1 MAEYN
6 LFLGTARKSVGDV
19 TLLRRAGRQVARV
32 RLRHIANPKSD
43 AQCETRNFLSPVI
56 KFYAPLRTELAR
68 SFEGYNK
75 ADSYNQFQ
83 RQNIALARKEGW
95 FLTKGT
101 PFFPMPYLLSHGQL
115 TPMHYRLA
123 YEPGNSQAI
132 WDDAGGSGRLNTI
145 GELSNVLI
153 GRGYKVGDI
162 VTIILVTSDN
172 DTLYQPA
179 TRQFIINPLSADSVN
194 LLRVDGLDFA
204 AEDLGMAW
212 FGSTLDVSAIAVIV
226 ARKQGG
232 RWLRSTQ
239 RLAVSQPII
248 DNITSAQMKEDAIKS
263 YGPYASSGGG
273 GVYPGGDG
281 EPFNV
286 STISGRALLF
296 YGGQYNAR
304 SYTIAGQAQGLPGIQ
319 VMPANVE
326 GYFYVK
332 QNATTWLGTDA
343 AGSIDPADWRKVSG
357 SVDTA
362 DDTNT
367 ILLQEGTPFYRWL
380 QSCGYTRA

>member
-56 KFYAPLRTELAR
+56 KFYGPLRDTLAR

-75 ADSYNQFQ
+75 AESYNQFQ

-101 PFFPMPYLLSHGQL
+101 PFFPMPYLLSQGQL
-115 TPMHYRLA
+115 TPMHYRIS

-132 WDDAGGSGRLNTI
+132 WDDSAGDAYLYTI
-145 GELSNVLI
+145 GQLSNVLI

-162 VTIILVTSDN
+162 VTIIIVTCDN
-172 DTLYQPA
+172 NSLYQPA
-179 TRQFIINPLSADSVN
+179 TRQFTINPLSADSTD
-194 LLRVDGLDFA
+194 LLRVDGLDFTA
-204 AEDLGMAW
+204 LGMGIAW
-212 FGSTLDVSAIAVIV
+212 FSSTLDVTAIAVIV

-239 RLAVSQPII
+239 RLAVAQPII
-248 DNITSAQMKEDAIKS
+248 DNITSVQMKEDAIKS

-281 EPFNV
+281 EPYNV

-296 YGGQYNAR
+296 YGGQYNAHT
-304 SYTIAGQAQGLPGIQ
+304 YDLDNQAQGQPGIM
-319 VMPANVE
+319 VMPANVNE
-326 GYFYVK
+326 YFYIK
-332 QNATTWLGTDA
+332 AENTIWLGTNTNE
-343 AGSIDPADWRKVSG
+343 SLNPADWRRVNG
-357 SVDTA
+357 NNA
-362 DDTNT
+362 AANDTNT
-367 ILLQEGTPFYRWL
+367 ILLQADTPFYRWL
-380 QSCGYTRA
+380 QSCGYTGA

>member
-1 MAEYN
+1 MAEFN

-19 TLLRRAGRQVARV
+19 TLLRSAGRQVARV

-43 AQCETRNFLSPVI
+43 AQCETRNYLSPVI
-56 KFYAPLRTELAR
+56 KFYAPLRDTLAR

-75 ADSYNQFQ
+75 AESYNQFQ

-115 TPMHYRLA
+115 TPMHYRLS
-123 YEPGNSQAI
+123 YEPGDSQAI
-132 WDDAGGSGRLNTI
+132 WDDAAGGGTLNTI
-145 GELSNVLI
+145 GQLSNVLI

-162 VTIILVTSDN
+162 VTIILITCDDN
-172 DTLYQPA
+172 SLYQPA
-179 TRQFIINPLSADSVN
+179 TRQFTINPLSADSIN

-204 AEDLGMAW
+204 ARDMGIAW
-212 FGSTLDVSAIAVIV
+212 FNSTLDVSAIAVIV

-239 RLAVSQPII
+239 RLAVAQNIV

-304 SYTIAGQAQGLPGIQ
+304 TYSFDLQTQEGKGIQ
-319 VMPANVE
+319 VMPANVDD
-326 GYFYVK
+326 YFYIK
-332 QNATTWLGTDA
+332 AESSIWLGTNTNQ
-343 AGSIDPADWRKVSG
+343 SLIPADWRRIEAGVAA
-357 SVDTA
+357 A

-367 ILLQEGTPFYRWL
+367 ILLQADTPFYRWL
-380 QSCGYTRA
+380 QSCGYTGA

>member
-1 MAEYN
+1 MAEFN

-95 FLTKGT
+95 YLTKGT

-145 GELSNVLI
+145 GQLSNVLI

-162 VTIILVTSDN
+162 VTIILITTDN
-172 DTLYQPA
+172 NSLYQPA

-204 AEDLGMAW
+204 AQDLGMAW

-239 RLAVSQPII
+239 RLAVAQSII

-296 YGGQYNAR
+296 YGGQYNAQT
-304 SYTIAGQAQGLPGIQ
+304 YEVQWQGGTTFGIK

-326 GYFYVK
+326 EYFYIK
-332 QNATTWLGTDA
+332 AENTIWLGTNLEQ
-343 AGSIDPADWRKVSG
+343 SLNPADWRRVYG
-357 SVDTA
+357 NNAAA

-367 ILLQEGTPFYRWL
+367 ILLQADTPFYRWL
-380 QSCGYTRA
+380 QSCGYTGA

>member
-56 KFYAPLRTELAR
+56 KFYGPLRDTLAR

-95 FLTKGT
+95 YLTKGT
-101 PFFPMPYLLSHGQL
+101 PFYPMPYLLSHGQL
-115 TPMHYRLA
+115 TPMHYRLSS
-123 YEPGNSQAI
+123 ESGDSQAI
-132 WDDAGGSGRLNTI
+132 WDDTVTSGRINTM
-145 GELSNVLI
+145 GQLSSVLI
-153 GRGYKVGDI
+153 GRGYKVGDV
-162 VTIILVTSDN
+162 VTIILVTCDN
-172 DTLYQPA
+172 NSLYQPA
-179 TRQFIINPLSADSVN
+179 TRQFTINPLSADSIDQ
-194 LLRVDGLDFA
+194 LRIDGLNLIN
-204 AEDLGMAW
+204 LGMGIAW
-212 FGSTLDVSAIAVIV
+212 INSTLDVSAIAVIV

-239 RLAVSQPII
+239 RLAVSPDIVA
-248 DNITSAQMKEDAIKS
+248 NITSTLMKEDAIKS

-296 YGGQYNAR
+296 YGGQYNAQT
-304 SYTIAGQAQGLPGIQ
+304 YVIENQAQGQPGVQ
-319 VMPANVE
+319 VMPANVDD
-326 GYFYVK
+326 YFYIK
-332 QNATTWLGTDA
+332 ADNTTWLGTNTNQ
-343 AGSIDPADWRKVSG
+343 SLNPADWRRVSG
-357 SVDTA
+357 NVSA
-362 DDTNT
+362 ANDTNT
-367 ILLQEGTPFYRWL
+367 ILLQADTPFYRWL
-380 QSCGYTRA
+380 QSCGYTGA

>member
-1 MAEYN
+1 MAEFN

-56 KFYAPLRTELAR
+56 KFYGPLRDTLAR

-95 FLTKGT
+95 YLTKGT
-101 PFFPMPYLLSHGQL
+101 PFYPMPYILSQGTLSPVPYSWYSSMLFNGIQLNFDNAGDGTATIGLLSSWF
-115 TPMHYRLA
+115 TK
-123 YEPGNSQAI
+123 N
-132 WDDAGGSGRLNTI
+132 
-145 GELSNVLI
+145 
-153 GRGYKVGDI
+153 GYKTGDV
-162 VTIILVTSDN
+162 VTIIAVLTDDEGGYFPEAYQFNVNTDSSVTREDAFGINIFITTNNGKLVIANGARTMV
-172 DTLYQPA
+172 A
-179 TRQFIINPLSADSVN
+179 
-194 LLRVDGLDFA
+194 G
-204 AEDLGMAW
+204 
-212 FGSTLDVSAIAVIV
+212 AVIV
-226 ARKQGG
+226 SRYKL
-232 RWLRSTQ
+232 RTWLRSTQ
-239 RLAVSQPII
+239 RLIVNPDIVA
-248 DNITSAQMKEDAIKS
+248 NITSSQMKEDAIKS

-304 SYTIAGQAQGLPGIQ
+304 TYVIENQSQGQPGIQ
-319 VMPANVE
+319 VMPANVDD
-326 GYFYVK
+326 YFYIK
-332 QNATTWLGTDA
+332 AENTIWLGTNTNQ
-343 AGSIDPADWRKVSG
+343 SLTPADWRRVSG
-357 SVDTA
+357 NVAAT

-367 ILLQEGTPFYRWL
+367 ILLQADTPFYRWL
-380 QSCGYTRA
+380 QSCGYTGA

>member
-95 FLTKGT
+95 YLTKGT

-115 TPMHYRLA
+115 TPMHYRVS

-132 WDDAGGSGRLNTI
+132 WDDAGGSGLLNTI
-145 GELSNVLI
+145 GQLSNVLI

-162 VTIILVTSDN
+162 VTIILVTTDN
-172 DTLYQPA
+172 NSLYQPA

-204 AEDLGMAW
+204 AQDLGMAW

-239 RLAVSQPII
+239 RLAVAQSII
-248 DNITSAQMKEDAIKS
+248 NNITSAQMKEDAIKS

-286 STISGRALLF
+286 ATISGRALLF
-296 YGGQYNAR
+296 YGGQYNAQT
-304 SYTIAGQAQGLPGIQ
+304 YEVEWQGQVTFGIK

-326 GYFYVK
+326 EYFYIK
-332 QNATTWLGTDA
+332 AESTIWLGTNFA
-343 AGSIDPADWRKVSG
+343 ESLNPADWRRVSG
-357 SVDTA
+357 SVPTA

-367 ILLQEGTPFYRWL
+367 ILLQEDTPFYRWL
-380 QSCGYTRA
+380 QSCGYTGA

>member
-56 KFYAPLRTELAR
+56 KFYGPLRDTLAR

-101 PFFPMPYLLSHGQL
+101 PFFPMPYLLSQGQL
-115 TPMHYRLA
+115 SPMQYRLSW
-123 YEPGNSQAI
+123 EPGDSQAI
-132 WDDAGGSGRLNTI
+132 WDDSAGGGTLTTI
-145 GELSNVLI
+145 GQLSNVLI

-162 VTIILVTSDN
+162 VTIILVTCDENS
-172 DTLYQPA
+172 LYQPA
-179 TRQFIINPLSADSVN
+179 TRQFTINPLSADSIN
-194 LLRVDGLDFA
+194 LLRVEGLGFA
-204 AEDLGMAW
+204 ARDLGMAW
-212 FGSTLDVSAIAVIV
+212 FSSTLDVTAIAVIV

-232 RWLRSTQ
+232 RWMRSTQ
-239 RLAVSQPII
+239 RLAVAQPII

-304 SYTIAGQAQGLPGIQ
+304 TYNFDVQTQAGKGIQ

-326 GYFYVK
+326 DYFYIK
-332 QNATTWLGTDA
+332 ANSSTFLGTNA
-343 AGSIDPADWRKVSG
+343 AGSLNPADWRRIEAG
-357 SVDTA
+357 IA
-362 DDTNT
+362 AANDTNT
-367 ILLQEGTPFYRWL
+367 ILLQEDTPFYRWL
-380 QSCGYTRA
+380 QSCGYTGA

>member
-1 MAEYN
+1 MAEFN

-95 FLTKGT
+95 YLTKGT

-115 TPMHYRLA
+115 TPMHYRLS

-132 WDDAGGSGRLNTI
+132 WDDTAGGGTLNTI
-145 GELSNVLI
+145 GQVSNVLI

-162 VTIILVTSDN
+162 VTIILVTNDN
-172 DTLYQPA
+172 NSLYQPA

-204 AEDLGMAW
+204 ALNMGIAW
-212 FGSTLDVSAIAVIV
+212 FSSSLDVSAIAVIV

-239 RLAVSQPII
+239 RLAVAQNIVA
-248 DNITSAQMKEDAIKS
+248 NITSAQMKEDAIKS

-281 EPFNV
+281 EPYNV

-296 YGGQYNAR
+296 YGGQYNAHT
-304 SYTIAGQAQGLPGIQ
+304 YLLDNQEQIQPGII
-319 VMPANVE
+319 VMPANVNE
-326 GYFYVK
+326 YFYIK
-332 QNATTWLGTDA
+332 AENTIWLGTNTNE
-343 AGSIDPADWRKVSG
+343 SLNPADWRRVSG
-357 SVDTA
+357 NNA
-362 DDTNT
+362 AANDTNT
-367 ILLQEGTPFYRWL
+367 ILLQADTPFYRWL
-380 QSCGYTRA
+380 QSCGYTGA

>member
-56 KFYAPLRTELAR
+56 KFYAPLRETLAR

-75 ADSYNQFQ
+75 SDSYNQFQ

-115 TPMHYRLA
+115 TPMNYRLEYA
-123 YEPGNSQAI
+123 PGDSQAY
-132 WDDAGGSGRLNTI
+132 WDDTAGENRLYTI
-145 GELSNVLI
+145 GQLSNVLI
-153 GRGYKVGDI
+153 GRGYKTGDVVSIII
-162 VTIILVTSDN
+162 VTGDSNNNYMPV
-172 DTLYQPA
+172 
-179 TRQFIINPLSADSVN
+179 TRQFNINPLSAESIN
-194 LLRVDGLDFA
+194 LLRVDGLGFA
-204 AEDLGMAW
+204 ALNMGCFW
-212 FGSTLDVSAIAVIV
+212 FSTTLDVAAIAVIV

-239 RLAVSQPII
+239 RLAVAQNIV

-263 YGPYASSGGG
+263 YGPYASSEGG

-296 YGGQYNAR
+296 YGGQY
-304 SYTIAGQAQGLPGIQ
+304 SAQIYNISSEPSAEKGIQ

-326 GYFYVK
+326 EYFYIKSETDVY
-332 QNATTWLGTDA
+332 LGTNS
-343 AGSIDPADWRKVSG
+343 AGSLSPADWRRVNG
-357 SVDTA
+357 TPA
-362 DDTNT
+362 EANDTNT
-367 ILLQEGTPFYRWL
+367 ILLQADTPFYRWL
-380 QSCGYTRA
+380 QTCGYTGA

>member
-1 MAEYN
+1 MAEFN

-56 KFYAPLRTELAR
+56 KFYGPLRDALAR

-95 FLTKGT
+95 YLTKGT
-101 PFFPMPYLLSHGQL
+101 PFFPMPYILSQGQL
-115 TPMHYRLA
+115 TPMG
-123 YEPGNSQAI
+123 YECGNNVNENYANWWEAEGQ
-132 WDDAGGSGRLNTI
+132 DNRRTI
-145 GELSNVLI
+145 GGLSTRLI
-153 GRGYKVGDI
+153 AWGYKVGDV
-162 VTIILVTSDN
+162 VTIIVVTN
-172 DTLYQPA
+172 DSLNNYQPV
-179 TRQFIINPLSADSVN
+179 TRQFIINPLSAETIDILKVE
-194 LLRVDGLDFA
+194 GLGFGYNNAGMDWTNDTLNVA
-204 AEDLGMAW
+204 A
-212 FGSTLDVSAIAVIV
+212 FAVIV

-239 RLAVSQPII
+239 RLAVRPDIVT
-248 DNITSAQMKEDAIKS
+248 NITSAQMKENAIKS
-263 YGPYASSGGG
+263 YGPYSSSGGG

-304 SYTIAGQAQGLPGIQ
+304 TYSITGQALGLPGIQ
-319 VMPANVE
+319 VMPANVDD
-326 GYFYVK
+326 YFYIKVDSS
-332 QNATTWLGTDA
+332 TYLGTNA
-343 AGSIDPADWRKVSG
+343 AGSLNPADWRRITA
-357 SVDTA
+357 SVPDA
-362 DDTNT
+362 NDSNS
-367 ILLQEGTPFYRWL
+367 ILLQADTPFYRWL
-380 QSCGYTRA
+380 QSCGYAGA

>member
-1 MAEYN
+1 MAEFN

-56 KFYAPLRTELAR
+56 KFYGPLRDTLAR

-75 ADSYNQFQ
+75 AESYNQFQ

-101 PFFPMPYLLSHGQL
+101 PFFPMPYLLSQGQL
-115 TPMHYRLA
+115 TPME
-123 YEPGNSQAI
+123 YECVNGVDENYASW
-132 WDDAGGSGRLNTI
+132 WDAEGQDNRRTI
-145 GELSNVLI
+145 GGLSTRLI
-153 GRGYKVGDI
+153 AWGYKEGDV
-162 VTIILVTSDN
+162 VTIIMVTN
-172 DTLYQPA
+172 DSLNNYQPV
-179 TRQFIINPLSADSVN
+179 TRQFIINPLSAETIDILKVE
-194 LLRVDGLDFA
+194 GLAFSYDNAGMDWANDTLNVA
-204 AEDLGMAW
+204 A
-212 FGSTLDVSAIAVIV
+212 FAVIV

-239 RLAVSQPII
+239 RLAVRPDIVA
-248 DNITSAQMKEDAIKS
+248 NITSAQMKEDAIKS

-286 STISGRALLF
+286 ATISGRALLF

-304 SYTIAGQAQGLPGIQ
+304 TYVIENQSQGQPGIQ
-319 VMPANVE
+319 VMPANVDD
-326 GYFYVK
+326 YFYIK
-332 QNATTWLGTDA
+332 AENTIWLGTNT
-343 AGSIDPADWRKVSG
+343 AGSLNPADWRRVSG
-357 SVDTA
+357 NVAAA

-367 ILLQEGTPFYRWL
+367 ILLQADTPFYRWL
-380 QSCGYTRA
+380 QSCGYTGA

>member
-56 KFYAPLRTELAR
+56 KFYAPLRETLAR

-75 ADSYNQFQ
+75 SDSYNQFQ

-101 PFFPMPYLLSHGQL
+101 PFYPMPYQLSLGTI
-115 TPMHYRLA
+115 TPMQYECTSSDNGTWA
-123 YEPGNSQAI
+123 Y
-132 WDDAGGSGRLNTI
+132 WYDAGRVGISGTI
-145 GELSNVLI
+145 GALSQRLI
-153 GRGYKVGDI
+153 AKGYKTGDVVSIII
-162 VTIILVTSDN
+162 VTN
-172 DTLYQPA
+172 DSNNNYMPV
-179 TRQFIINPLSADSVN
+179 TRQFTINPLSAVSIDTLSVEGLN
-194 LLRVDGLDFA
+194 LY
-204 AEDLGMAW
+204 LGTTEMSWA
-212 FGSTLDVSAIAVIV
+212 GNELDVAAIAVIV
-226 ARKQGG
+226 ARRHAG
-232 RWLRSTQ
+232 RWLRSSQ
-239 RLAVSQPII
+239 RLAVRADIVST
-248 DNITSAQMKEDAIKS
+248 ITSAQMKEDAIKS
-263 YGPYASSGGG
+263 YGPYASSEGG

-296 YGGQYNAR
+296 YGGQY
-304 SYTIAGQAQGLPGIQ
+304 SAQVYNLSSEPSAEKGIQ

-326 GYFYVK
+326 EYFYIKSETGVY
-332 QNATTWLGTDA
+332 LGTNS
-343 AGSIDPADWRKVSG
+343 AGSLNPADWRRVNG
-357 SVDTA
+357 TPA
-362 DDTNT
+362 AANDTNT
-367 ILLQEGTPFYRWL
+367 ILLQADTPFYRWL
-380 QSCGYTRA
+380 QTCGYTGA

>member
-1 MAEYN
+1 MAEFN

-43 AQCETRNFLSPVI
+43 AQCETRNYLSPVI
-56 KFYAPLRTELAR
+56 KFYAPLRDTLAR

-75 ADSYNQFQ
+75 SDSYNQFQ

-101 PFFPMPYLLSHGQL
+101 PFFPMPYLLSHGTL
-115 TPMHYRLA
+115 TPVPYSWYTSMLF
-123 YEPGNSQAI
+123 
-132 WDDAGGSGRLNTI
+132 SGIELNFNTEGDGVATI
-145 GELSNVLI
+145 GQLSTWFTKN
-153 GRGYKVGDI
+153 GYKTGDV
-162 VTIILVTSDN
+162 VTIIAVLTNDEGNYFPETYQFNVNTASSVAIEDVTGSN
-172 DTLYQPA
+172 INI
-179 TRQFIINPLSADSVN
+179 FIRGGKIVIVSG
-194 LLRVDGLDFA
+194 LRTMVAG
-204 AEDLGMAW
+204 
-212 FGSTLDVSAIAVIV
+212 AVIV
-226 ARKQGG
+226 SRYQS
-232 RWLRSTQ
+232 RTWLRSTQ
-239 RLAVSQPII
+239 RLAVSPDIVA
-248 DNITSAQMKEDAIKS
+248 NITSAQMKEDAIKS

-304 SYTIAGQAQGLPGIQ
+304 TYVIENQSQGQPGIQ

-326 GYFYVK
+326 EYFYIK
-332 QNATTWLGTDA
+332 SESTIWLGTNTNQ
-343 AGSIDPADWRKVSG
+343 SLNPADWRRVSG
-357 SVDTA
+357 NVSEA
-362 DDTNT
+362 NDTNT
-367 ILLQEGTPFYRWL
+367 ILLQADTPFYRWL
-380 QSCGYTRA
+380 QSCGYTGA

>member
-56 KFYAPLRTELAR
+56 KFYGPLRDTLAR

-95 FLTKGT
+95 YLTKGT
-101 PFFPMPYLLSHGQL
+101 PFFPMPYILSQGTLTPVPYSWFSSMLFNGIELNFNNAGDGTATIGLLS
-115 TPMHYRLA
+115 TWFTK
-123 YEPGNSQAI
+123 N
-132 WDDAGGSGRLNTI
+132 
-145 GELSNVLI
+145 
-153 GRGYKVGDI
+153 GYKTGDVVTVI
-162 VTIILVTSDN
+162 VVFTDDEGGYFPETYQFNVNTDSSVAIEDVTSAN
-172 DTLYQPA
+172 
-179 TRQFIINPLSADSVN
+179 VN
-194 LLRVDGLDFA
+194 FFTQGGKVVIVSGLRTMVAG
-204 AEDLGMAW
+204 
-212 FGSTLDVSAIAVIV
+212 AVIV
-226 ARKQGG
+226 SRYQS
-232 RWLRSTQ
+232 RSWLRSTQ
-239 RLAVSQPII
+239 RLAVNPDIVA
-248 DNITSAQMKEDAIKS
+248 NITSAQMKEDAIKS

-304 SYTIAGQAQGLPGIQ
+304 TYVIENQSQGQPGIQ
-319 VMPANVE
+319 VMPANVDD
-326 GYFYVK
+326 YFYIK
-332 QNATTWLGTDA
+332 AENTIWLGTNS
-343 AGSIDPADWRKVSG
+343 AGSLNPADWRRVSG
-357 SVDTA
+357 NVAAA

-367 ILLQEGTPFYRWL
+367 ILLQADTPFYRWM
-380 QSCGYTRA
+380 QSCGYTGA

>member
-1 MAEYN
+1 MAEFN

-56 KFYAPLRTELAR
+56 KFYGPLRDTLAR

-95 FLTKGT
+95 YLTKGT
-101 PFFPMPYLLSHGQL
+101 PFYPMPYLLSQGQL
-115 TPMHYRLA
+115 SPMHYRIS

-132 WDDAGGSGRLNTI
+132 WDDAGGSGLLNTI
-145 GELSNVLI
+145 GQLSNVLI
-153 GRGYKVGDI
+153 SRGYKVGDI
-162 VTIILVTSDN
+162 VTIILVTTDSN
-172 DTLYQPA
+172 SLYQPA

-194 LLRVDGLDFA
+194 ILRVDGLDFA
-204 AEDLGMAW
+204 AQDLGMAW

-239 RLAVSQPII
+239 RLAVAQSII

-296 YGGQYNAR
+296 YGGQYNAQT
-304 SYTIAGQAQGLPGIQ
+304 YEVEWQGGTTFGIK

-326 GYFYVK
+326 EYFYIK
-332 QNATTWLGTDA
+332 AENTIWLGTNLA
-343 AGSIDPADWRKVSG
+343 ESLNPADWRRVNG
-357 SVDTA
+357 NVAAA

-367 ILLQEGTPFYRWL
+367 ILLQADTPFYRWL
-380 QSCGYTRA
+380 QSCGYTGA

>member
-1 MAEYN
+1 MAEFN

-19 TLLRRAGRQVARV
+19 TLLRRAGRQVARI

-56 KFYAPLRTELAR
+56 KFYGPLRDTLAR

-83 RQNIALARKEGW
+83 SQNIALARKEGW
-95 FLTKGT
+95 YLTKGT
-101 PFFPMPYLLSHGQL
+101 QFFPMPYLLSQGQL
-115 TPMHYRLA
+115 SPMHYRIL
-123 YEPGNSQAI
+123 YQPGNSQAI
-132 WDDAGGSGRLNTI
+132 WDYAGGSGLINTI
-145 GELSNVLI
+145 GQLSNVLI

-162 VTIILVTSDN
+162 VTIILITCDDN
-172 DTLYQPA
+172 SLYQPA
-179 TRQFIINPLSADSVN
+179 TRQFTINPLSADSIN

-204 AEDLGMAW
+204 AQNLGIAW
-212 FGSTLDVSAIAVIV
+212 FGFTLDVSAIAVIV

-239 RLAVSQPII
+239 RLAVAQPII

-304 SYTIAGQAQGLPGIQ
+304 TYSLDKQAQGVPGIQ
-319 VMPANVE
+319 VMPANVDD
-326 GYFYVK
+326 YFYIK
-332 QNATTWLGTDA
+332 AENKTWLGTNA
-343 AGSIDPADWRKVSG
+343 ASSLNPADWRRVSG
-357 SVDTA
+357 SVATA

-367 ILLQEGTPFYRWL
+367 ILLQADTPFYRWL
-380 QSCGYTRA
+380 QSCGYTGA